1 MSQPTQYVY
10 LLCAIL
16 FSIAVSWSAQHT
28 EMWLTR
34 PLCKAHVPLLRGNF
48 RTGDLILFSS
58 KPSVRTDVEKLVSGS
73 QYTHVAMV
81 FVDHAS
87 VPYLWECV
95 RTGHRVR
102 PVTAQMLVKNR
113 CYWRRI
119 SRPLD
124 GGALEWFIVQ
134 NQQQP
139 YSFNMWRGVLRRW
152 CTSLNLPH
160 STASPLYQPRFCS
173 QLVADTYVHFGVLDF
188 ATSDNLSPRMVL
200 PGDLSAK
207 SKTQLPWQ
215 RGYSLSGEVELVAAH
230 LPSE

>member
-1 MSQPTQYVY
+1 MCPQQQYVY

-16 FSIAVSWSAQHT
+16 FSIAVGWSAHHT

-34 PLCKAHVPLLRGNF
+34 PTCKSRVLLNRANF

-58 KPSVRTDVEKLVSGS
+58 KPSVRTDVEKLLCGS

-81 FVDHAS
+81 FVDHAQ

-102 PVTAQMLVKNR
+102 RVSAKMLVRDR

-124 GGALEWFIVQ
+124 SAALEWFILQ
-134 NQQQP
+134 NCDQP
-139 YSFNMWRGVLRRW
+139 YSFNMWRGVVRRW

-160 STASPLYQPRFCS
+160 SATSPLYQPRFCS
-173 QLVADTYVHFGVLDF
+173 QLVADTYAHFGALDF
-188 ATSDNLSPRMVL
+188 STCDNLAPCMVL
-200 PGDLSAK
+200 PGDFSAAAQ
-207 SKTQLPWQ
+207 TQLPWQ
-215 RGYSLSGEVELVAAH
+215 NGYSLSGELEL
-230 LPSE
+230 LLPPSE